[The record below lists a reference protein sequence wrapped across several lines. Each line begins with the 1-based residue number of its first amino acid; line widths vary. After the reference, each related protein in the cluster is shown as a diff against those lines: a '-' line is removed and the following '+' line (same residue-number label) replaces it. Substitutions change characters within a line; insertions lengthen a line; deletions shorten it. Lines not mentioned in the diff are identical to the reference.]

1 MNYPFWDVP
10 HLGGGWVIGLIAIF
24 HVMVSHFAIGGG
36 FYLVLAETKARRE
49 NRPDWL
55 RVLQGHSK
63 FFLILTG
70 VFGAATG
77 VAIWFA
83 IGLANPEATSALI
96 HNFVFAWAIE
106 WVFFMVELTTAAVY
120 YYTWNRIPDSLHLKV
135 GWVYAIASFFT
146 LFIDGVKLFVINILY
161 LIVPV
166 IAGMITFGY
175 AILGIISTGGE
186 FSMESILPI
195 IGGVF
200 VGLLITLIIA
210 IIFGLLGIIGAVRFA
225 RTGSMAEAFAI
236 GEIIATIGR
245 IGWIN
250 YILSLIVIFVVIFVI
265 MIALTAV
272 ELILGI
278 IPLLGVIIGWILSL
292 AVSPFISLLIAR
304 FYSLLYDEGE

>member
-1 MNYPFWDVP
+1 MKITENLSDAFSFASDA
-10 HLGGGWVIGLIAIF
+10 LFGRWVRWIMLIIASLVF
-24 HVMVSHFAIGGG
+24 PVMYGYTVEILRG
-36 FYLVLAETKARRE
+36 RQ
-49 NRPDWL
+49 PDY
-55 RVLQGHSK
+55 
-63 FFLILTG
+63 
-70 VFGAATG
+70 
-77 VAIWFA
+77 
-83 IGLANPEATSALI
+83 E
-96 HNFVFAWAIE
+96 E
-106 WVFFMVELTTAAVY
+106 
-120 YYTWNRIPDSLHLKV
+120 
-135 GWVYAIASFFT
+135 ASFFT

-166 IAGMITFGY
+166 ITGMITFGY